1 MDITNLDFQ
10 QARIKLVL
18 FKSRIRSVLYG
29 VREPDETLFSL
40 RQNPLGEWLYAIVKP
55 RYGGIPA
62 VFSLENE
69 LSRMLDTA
77 RSLVQQHQ
85 NGRLEEARLG
95 LERINT
101 HAAHIESLLN
111 QIEQAALLQS

>member
-1 MDITNLDFQ
+1 MEITNLDFQ

-18 FKSRIRSVLYG
+18 FKSRLRSVLYG

-55 RYGGIPA
+55 RYGGVSA
-62 VFSLENE
+62 VLFLENE

-85 NGRLEEARLG
+85 NGKLEEARLG
-95 LERINT
+95 LERIDM
-101 HAAHIESLLN
+101 HAAQIESLLK
-111 QIEQAALLQS
+111 QVEESALLQP